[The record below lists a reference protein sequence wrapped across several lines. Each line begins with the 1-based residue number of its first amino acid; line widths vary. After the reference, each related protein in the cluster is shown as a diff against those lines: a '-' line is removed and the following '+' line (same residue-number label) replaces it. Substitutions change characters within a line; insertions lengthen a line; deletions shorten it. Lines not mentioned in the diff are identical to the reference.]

1 MRKHKVLLSAT
12 AALLLL
18 AGWAVAQGTLRFT
31 TATGTETFVAGITPG
46 EVKCQGAQPNPVP
59 LVYFRPC
66 PAGVKGTVRGQVV
79 QFREDSTDPRTT
91 GLNTVT
97 ANANLHAD
105 GIMEAWGTSSFQV
118 DGGGV
123 WEGTWNG
130 VLNVNTSSA
139 SLSGVGH
146 GSGGVVDGLQL
157 LSDNVYTP
165 GSPTGAVTCRILAP
179 GK

>member
-1 MRKHKVLLSAT
+1 MCKHKVFLPVA
-12 AALLLL
+12 AALLLVASL
-18 AGWAVAQGTLRFT
+18 AEAQATLRFT

-59 LVYFRPC
+59 YFMPC
-66 PAGVKGTVRGQVV
+66 PVGVKGTVRGQVV

-97 ANANLHAD
+97 ANANQHAD
-105 GIMEAWGTSSFQV
+105 GIMEAWGSSSFQV

-123 WEGTWNG
+123 WEGTWHG
-130 VLNVNTSSA
+130 VLNLNTFSA
-139 SLSGVGH
+139 SINGVEH
-146 GSGGVVDGLQL
+146 GSGGIVDGLQL
-157 LSDNVYTP
+157 LVDGVYTP
-165 GSPTGAVTCRILAP
+165 GSPAGAVTYRILTP